1 MENKEKITG
10 YFERVIFQNKENYYT
25 VAVFYTDTL
34 SLDDVVVV
42 GNIPDID
49 YDSEYSLFGNF
60 VEHPNYGI
68 QFSFLTYE
76 KIAPSDKDSLINFL
90 SSPLFPH
97 IGLKTASYIYDS
109 LGDDLINIIKGDP
122 KIVKTLKISVKQKDS
137 LLSGISNNS
146 NDFEHLVNYF
156 SSFGLSINQIIKL
169 EKEYKE
175 NTIEMVSENPYR
187 MLEEIS
193 GIGFKTCDKLAKS
206 MGFDLDSVQR
216 AEALLIDLVLNHIAS
231 TGDSYIEIEDLSN
244 RYTKAYP
251 KFNFIDVLMNV
262 LSRRTLINDNNNVYH
277 YTQYDSEQTISAIL
291 NNFPNYELDKVNEEV
306 ILEILSEIE
315 SDINIAYDESQ
326 KSAIIRFLNS
336 NLSILTG
343 GPGTGKTTIIN
354 AMVKVYKK
362 LYPNISIALCAPTGR
377 AAKRLSELTG
387 SDAFTIHSLLKW
399 DLESNTFAFNKD
411 EPLVYDILVIDEFSM
426 VDQWLFSKLL
436 EASANIKKILLVG
449 DENQLPSVLPG
460 ALLADL
466 IKSDLFP
473 VEKLSKIYRQKDG
486 SSVIFLADK
495 INREQYA
502 DITFEDEVRFIEA
515 NSNQVDDAILQIIKN
530 YLDNGYSIDDIQVLA
545 PMYRNS
551 SGINILNNKIQ
562 DLVNPKSSDKV
573 EFKYGYHT
581 FREGDK
587 VLQLKNLIDMD
598 VSNGDIGTIVEI
610 DDTNKSNITIMV
622 NFDGNYVEYSNE
634 MFTYLTFA
642 YCISIHKS
650 QGSEYPIVI
659 MPIVKSSTFM
669 LRKRLLYTAITRSK
683 KNLLL
688 VGDKDLFL
696 DRIVRDEDHLRK
708 TSLVKHL
715 KNFNLVLH

>member
-34 SLDDVVVV
+34 SLDDVIVV

-68 QFSFLTYE
+68 QFSFLTFE
-76 KIAPSDKDSLINFL
+76 KIAPSDKESLINFL

-97 IGLKTASYIYDS
+97 IGLKTAEFIYES
-109 LGDDLINIIKGDP
+109 LGDDLINIIKGDS
-122 KIVKTLKISVKQKDS
+122 KIVETLKISNKQKDS

-175 NTIEMVSENPYR
+175 HTIEMVSENPYR

-193 GIGFKTCDKLAKS
+193 GIGFKTCDKLAKN
-206 MGFDLDSVQR
+206 MGFDLESVQR
-216 AEALLIDLVLNHIAS
+216 AEALLIDMVLNHIAS
-231 TGDSYIEIEDLSN
+231 TGDSYIEIEVLSN
-244 RYTKAYP
+244 RYSKAYP
-251 KFNFIDVLMNV
+251 NFNFIDVLMNV

-291 NNFPNYELDKVNEEV
+291 NTFPNYELDKVNEEV
-306 ILEILSEIE
+306 ILEILAEIE
-315 SDINIAYDESQ
+315 SDINIDYDESQ

-530 YLDNGYSIDDIQVLA
+530 YLANGYSIDDIQVLA

-562 DLVNPKSSDKV
+562 DLVNPKDSEKV

-688 VGDKDLFL
+688 VGDKNLFL
-696 DRIVRDEDHLRK
+696 DRIDRDEDHLRK
-708 TSLVKHL
+708 TSLVRHL